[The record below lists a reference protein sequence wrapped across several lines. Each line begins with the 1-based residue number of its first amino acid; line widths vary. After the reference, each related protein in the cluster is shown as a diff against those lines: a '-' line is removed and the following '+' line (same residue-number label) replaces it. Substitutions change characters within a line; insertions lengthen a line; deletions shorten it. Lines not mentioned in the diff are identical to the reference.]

1 MRVRP
6 YLPHSF
12 ILSALSRI
20 QPAFCLW
27 KGCIP
32 VGTALVEWSGFPAYV
47 ARETAGLRKGIR
59 SCAKLF
65 WHLPLL

>member
-1 MRVRP
+1 
-6 YLPHSF
+6 LPHSF

-27 KGCIP
+27 EG
-32 VGTALVEWSGFPAYV
+32 LHSGWNRFSGMIRFFQRISLAE
-47 ARETAGLRKGIR
+47 AAGLRKGIR